1 MRVLVS
7 AGEYSGDLYAA
18 RMLHA
23 LRENL
28 QEPLVAF
35 GMGGHELQN
44 IGAEIFINSTN
55 LQTHGLIEAIPHF
68 FRLMNAFKTLVR
80 LADAKQPDWALLVD
94 FPDFHLRLAAA
105 LKKRGIPVVQF
116 VAPTAWAWRPGRI
129 RTLKNAVN
137 KLLVIFPFEE
147 PFFREQGINADFIG
161 HPLLDL
167 IRIRLDRESFLHRYG
182 WKEPIRVIGLM
193 PGSRPREVTSLLPP
207 MLASLPRIQDRL
219 GAIQPVLIPAPTIP
233 PDLIQSILAQHSAL
247 PVTLIKPDEKYD
259 AMANADILICA
270 SGTAALEA
278 MLVRTPAVVVYQVH
292 PMTAWIARRLIHV
305 RFVSMV
311 NILAGT
317 MIQPELLQNDVTPDT
332 IANHVIH
339 ILTSPEA
346 LKRIFGYYF
355 DVADQLGCLHAFEEG
370 PRVLE
375 SFLRQCG
382 VIQRGR

>member
-28 QEPLVAF
+28 QEPVVAF

-44 IGAEIFINSTN
+44 VGAEIFINSAD
-55 LQTHGLIEAIPHF
+55 LQTHGLIEAVPHF

-94 FPDFHLRLAAA
+94 FPDFHLRLASA

-129 RTLKNAVN
+129 RTLKNSID

-147 PFFREQGINADFIG
+147 PFFREHGINTDFIG
-161 HPLLDL
+161 HPMLDL
-167 IRIRLDRESFLHRYG
+167 IRVNLDRESFLHRYG
-182 WKEPIRVIGLM
+182 WKEPVRVIGLM
-193 PGSRPREVTSLLPP
+193 PGSRPREVTSLLPA
-207 MLASLPRIQDRL
+207 MLESLPRIRDRI
-219 GAIQPVLIPAPTIP
+219 GEIQPILIPAPTVP
-233 PDLIQSILAQHSAL
+233 ADLLQSILSEHSAF
-247 PVTLIKPDEKYD
+247 PVILIAPDDKYD
-259 AMANADILICA
+259 AMANADIIICA

-278 MLVRTPAVVVYQVH
+278 MLVRTPAVVVYRVH
-292 PMTAWIARRLIHV
+292 PVTAWIARRLVHV

-317 MIQPELLQNDVTPDT
+317 MVQPELLQNEVTSNA
-332 IANHVIH
+332 IADHVTR
-339 ILTSPEA
+339 ILTSSEE

-382 VIQRGR
+382 VIQRG